1 VPEQNQ
7 KIPSDSWLPSLKRI
21 AVVAIERSGITSKG
35 KELLEEIELI
45 VKKAPICLTVV
56 ICFVVYSF
64 IDGCRKSSEIGRL
77 ARNNESQARVIEI
90 NSATSQST
98 QMQMQGLNHKILDL
112 EHEVDGVKRERD
124 RIEDWVLNRSTNTL
138 PAFFT
143 YSGTNT
149 VTVTNYLPSAVLQN
163 RVLSPEVVQA
173 VKFTLGLQTNKN
185 DRIAIVSTKGDK
197 ESYALAGQI
206 KKNFGFGI

>member
-1 VPEQNQ
+1 MDLFAPA
-7 KIPSDSWLPSLKRI
+7 LKCW
-21 AVVAIERSGITSKG
+21 AIVG
-35 KELLEEIELI
+35 
-45 VKKAPICLTVV
+45 P
-56 ICFVVYSF
+56 
-64 IDGCRKSSEIGRL
+64 
-77 ARNNESQARVIEI
+77 ARVIEI

-98 QMQMQGLNHKILDL
+98 QMQGLNHKILDL

-173 VKFTLGLQTNKN
+173 VKFTFGLQTNRN
-185 DRIAIVSTKGDK
+185 YTINIVSTKGDK

-206 KKNFGFGI
+206 KNIFSDLGYKIDPVTEVVWRAEVKGIIISANNNLLPSPFANGFSQLNREINGRILFDVETNMPANQITIYVCPQ